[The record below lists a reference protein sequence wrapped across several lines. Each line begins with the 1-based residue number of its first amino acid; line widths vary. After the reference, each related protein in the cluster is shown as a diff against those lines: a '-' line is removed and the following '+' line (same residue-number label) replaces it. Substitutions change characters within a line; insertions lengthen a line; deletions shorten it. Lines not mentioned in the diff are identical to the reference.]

1 MRISVPYGEGY
12 QEAQVPDSVGVQVI
26 APQVEGEVAPVSELI
41 ESSLNHPIG
50 TELLENLAK
59 PGQRVVIVV
68 NDHTRPGPN
77 QEILAALLPRLHKA
91 GVRDQDITIA
101 IATGSHRNS
110 TPEELDIILGKEV
123 HARYRVHMHDCKS
136 EHNRFIGTSSTGLDM
151 YINDILLDS
160 DFVIT
165 TGLISPHH
173 SAGFSGGRKSILP
186 GMAGLQTLK
195 THHSLP
201 IRPFEPAMGWLE
213 GNPFHITALEAAR
226 MVGVDFIINVVQDT
240 HKRNVACVSGALEAA
255 HEAGVAICREHNTIK
270 VNTPGN
276 VIIASPGGTPRDSDL
291 YQSQKALSVA
301 EMFARKGD
309 DVTFI
314 LCVNGEK
321 GVGGELFRQWM
332 EEGGTPENVVE
343 RFRREGFDVGT
354 NKAFMFARA
363 LTKGRVIVVS
373 DHLTQEE
380 LHRMMLDWAPNLQAA
395 LDSLADEGKLR
406 NVIVLPRAVSLIP
419 VLPD

>member
-1 MRISVPYGEGY
+1 
-12 QEAQVPDSVGVQVI
+12 
-26 APQVEGEVAPVSELI
+26 
-41 ESSLNHPIG
+41 
-50 TELLENLAK
+50 
-59 PGQRVVIVV
+59 
-68 NDHTRPGPN
+68 
-77 QEILAALLPRLHKA
+77 
-91 GVRDQDITIA
+91 
-101 IATGSHRNS
+101 
-110 TPEELDIILGKEV
+110 
-123 HARYRVHMHDCKS
+123 
-136 EHNRFIGTSSTGLDM
+136 
-151 YINDILLDS
+151 
-160 DFVIT
+160 
-165 TGLISPHH
+165 
-173 SAGFSGGRKSILP
+173 
-186 GMAGLQTLK
+186 
-195 THHSLP
+195 
-201 IRPFEPAMGWLE
+201 
-213 GNPFHITALEAAR
+213 

-395 LDSLADEGKLR
+395 LDSLAEEGKLR